1 MAPSFIESG
10 FSTRVEYEQSLAG
23 TPSGVF
29 SATGVQPF
37 SKDLTVYY
45 WPMMGRAGA
54 VMRMLDY
61 AGVPYKHK
69 SEFGEIASVCG
80 AFGAQTTV
88 FAPPVVVDGD
98 YKISQSTAI
107 AMYVGKK
114 CGLTKGMDE
123 DKALQILADLI
134 DTFENGIGAAADK
147 GGSALKQFF
156 EDGKPSRFA
165 KLMGNIERNIQG
177 PYFFGASLTVP
188 DFVLAA
194 LTDWQDFT
202 KLEVRIHGHEPSGGE
217 RRRAL
222 SLLTPL
228 LLFSCGEQ
236 RLKKEKGFDPWSG
249 YPKAAAVV
257 AAVRALP
264 SYKANQLQVVRDG
277 FYAKDELFAAYK

>member
-10 FSTRVEYEQSLAG
+10 FSTRVEYEQSLTG
-23 TPSGVF
+23 TPGGIG
-29 SATGVQPF
+29 SATAAQPF
-37 SKDLTVYY
+37 TKNLTVYY
-45 WPMMGRAGA
+45 WPMMGRAGP
-54 VMRMLDY
+54 VIRMLDY
-61 AGVPYKHK
+61 AGVPYTHK

-98 YKISQSTAI
+98 YKISQSTAT

-114 CGLTKGMDE
+114 AGLTKGMDE

-134 DTFENGIGAAADK
+134 DTFENGIGTAAGK
-147 GGSALKQFF
+147 GGASLKQFF
-156 EDGKPSRFA
+156 EDGEPSRFA

-194 LTDWQDFT
+194 MTDWQDLT
-202 KLEVRIHGHEPSGGE
+202 MLE
-217 RRRAL
+217 
-222 SLLTPL
+222 
-228 LLFSCGEQ
+228 
-236 RLKKEKGFDPWSG
+236 RLKKEKGFDPWSS

-257 AAVRALP
+257 AAVRSLP
-264 SYKANQLQVVRDG
+264 SYKANQLPVVRDG